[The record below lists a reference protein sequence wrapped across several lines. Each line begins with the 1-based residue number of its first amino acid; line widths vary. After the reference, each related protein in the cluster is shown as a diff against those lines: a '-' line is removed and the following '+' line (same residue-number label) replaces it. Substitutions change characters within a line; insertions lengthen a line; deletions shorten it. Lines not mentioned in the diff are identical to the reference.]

1 MQSRE
6 NHTCSSASKPGESR
20 SELRLG
26 FTLIELLVVIA
37 IIAVLISL
45 LLPAVQN
52 AREAARRSQCRH
64 NMMQIGMALH
74 AYEQQHGVLP
84 PGSVNRTAPVSNQPG
99 GYQVSW
105 IVQILPQLGESV
117 RYKNFDFFEGAFSP
131 KNAELKKSVVSILR
145 CPSSGGRS
153 DVHSYAGA
161 HHDVTAPVGE
171 ADNGVMFLNS
181 SIHFDEITDGL
192 AYTFCV
198 GEISENAVQGWCVG
212 NWTTLR
218 NTGTKP
224 VGNPHARPS
233 SVTPERMNPVVEGGG
248 TTFSGFGSPHSGG
261 VHFLIADGQ
270 VRFINDSIDLG
281 LYRRLGH
288 RSDGNLIGEF

>member
-1 MQSRE
+1 MQTRE
-6 NHTCSSASKPGESR
+6 NLTCSLTTKLGESR
-20 SELRLG
+20 SGLRFG

-37 IIAVLISL
+37 IIAVLIAL

-74 AYEQQHGVLP
+74 TYEQQHGVLP
-84 PGSVNRTAPVSNQPG
+84 PGSVNRTTPVSNQSG

-105 IVQILPQLGESV
+105 IVQILPQLGESA

-131 KNAELKKSVVSILR
+131 KNAELKKPVSSILR
-145 CPSSGGRS
+145 CPSSGGGS
-153 DVHSYAGA
+153 DIHSYAGV

-181 SIHFDEITDGL
+181 SIHFDDITDGL

-218 NTGTKP
+218 NTGAKP
-224 VGNPHARPS
+224 VGNPHVRPG
-233 SVTPERMNPVVEGGG
+233 SVNPANLAAIEGGGG
-248 TTFSGFGSPHSGG
+248 TTFSGFGSPHTGG

-270 VRFINDSIDLG
+270 VKFINESIDMG
-281 LYRRLGH
+281 LYQRLGH
-288 RSDGNLIGEF
+288 RADGNLVGEF